1 MRDVLEKS
9 GLGDLVEEIFPFTA
23 EFSHNLVTILDKED
37 IMGTH
42 HWSDQSLVERYYQSK
57 GKKFTRKLSK
67 SQLEAQHLKEQ
78 ERIRLE
84 KQAAEEADRK
94 KRAEEERLKKEREEQ
109 ARKL

>member
-37 IMGTH
+37 IKGTQ

-57 GKKFTRKLSK
+57 G
-67 SQLEAQHLKEQ
+67 
-78 ERIRLE
+78 
-84 KQAAEEADRK
+84 
-94 KRAEEERLKKEREEQ
+94 
-109 ARKL
+109 